1 MHDAVK
7 HLHKTDCW
15 MCMHVP
21 SSTEGPVV
29 AAIPLSHQK
38 FGALN
43 RQNLRSNNVT
53 NACNDAKNIASLN
66 DYYNRIEID
75 REIKS
80 YAQIGCVPGVSEP
93 HCGWATCNRPHN
105 IPRCAELRY
114 DLPHLINPTLQGPKR
129 QRHQFMIT
137 ELYEVTDCINLV
149 QMIPDPEDII
159 QVIINSQSLTLPTGV
174 FLACGRKIYSYVLN
188 HAEGKCY
195 LAYSVPM
202 QSQRVVTL
210 QEIQVLDRR
219 HAIHKCDTTR
229 LQRFFEQK
237 ALSTALKDHI
247 NSKDRVV
254 TAISIQLDEVTK
266 VALQKH
272 LAFDMIPAS
281 TRGGASATL
290 STPRQSTLAEFGKR
304 MSKATTEKLT
314 NSIAKWVAA
323 DCRPIS
329 IVEDEGLKE
338 AFQIASSDPNFQLPS
353 RTTVMKR
360 IHQLYGDE
368 RNTKEEK
375 LAGAC
380 HVTLT
385 GDHWTSVSNHN
396 YLGVTAHLINN
407 EWKLKSFALTVSKT
421 VTRHYAD
428 ACAEQFDAVI
438 KEWEIEN
445 KVTTIGSEETWLQ
458 QHANCLSS
466 TSHVLHICCKEPS
479 HFDTALAK
487 CRKIVGHF
495 KHSPASTEELHQQQ
509 TALGQAR
516 EPLVQDISTRWNSTL
531 SMISR
536 YLRNQEAVN
545 ATLAR
550 QKHNLATLTNLENV
564 TELLGGDTYVSC
576 SVVLPALCHLN
587 RVMNPTDED
596 PGYMIKF
603 KATFSKDLDTR
614 MATINNRWLKVAT
627 ALDPRFKDLKSIH
640 KNERNEVWTWIE
652 EMLRGSEAG
661 PAAPQPTE
669 DEPAAKKSLLLLCS
683 SDSDSD
689 KEELGPLAHYKA
701 EPCIGMHECPLE
713 WWAAHAGAYG
723 QLSSLARK
731 YLATPATSVPCER
744 LFSLAGNIIQ
754 KKRAAL
760 HSDNVNKLVCLS
772 NWLKKA

>member
-1 MHDAVK
+1 
-7 HLHKTDCW
+7 
-15 MCMHVP
+15 
-21 SSTEGPVV
+21 
-29 AAIPLSHQK
+29 
-38 FGALN
+38 
-43 RQNLRSNNVT
+43 
-53 NACNDAKNIASLN
+53 
-66 DYYNRIEID
+66 
-75 REIKS
+75 
-80 YAQIGCVPGVSEP
+80 
-93 HCGWATCNRPHN
+93 
-105 IPRCAELRY
+105 
-114 DLPHLINPTLQGPKR
+114 
-129 QRHQFMIT
+129 
-137 ELYEVTDCINLV
+137 
-149 QMIPDPEDII
+149 
-159 QVIINSQSLTLPTGV
+159 
-174 FLACGRKIYSYVLN
+174 
-188 HAEGKCY
+188 
-195 LAYSVPM
+195 
-202 QSQRVVTL
+202 
-210 QEIQVLDRR
+210 
-219 HAIHKCDTTR
+219 
-229 LQRFFEQK
+229 
-237 ALSTALKDHI
+237 
-247 NSKDRVV
+247 
-254 TAISIQLDEVTK
+254 
-266 VALQKH
+266 
-272 LAFDMIPAS
+272 
-281 TRGGASATL
+281 
-290 STPRQSTLAEFGKR
+290 

-368 RNTKEEK
+368 RTAKEEV

-380 HVTLT
+380 HVALT
-385 GDHWTSVSNHN
+385 GDHWTSVSNKN
-396 YLGVTAHLINN
+396 YLGVTAHLIDS

-428 ACAEQFDAVI
+428 ACAEQFNAVT

-445 KVTTIGSEETWLQ
+445 KVTTIGTDSARNMVAAARQLPFEHIPCAAHMLQ
-458 QHANCLSS
+458 RTITVCLEDSS
-466 TSHVLHICCKEPS
+466 
-479 HFDTALAK
+479 FDTALAK

-516 EPLVQDISTRWNSTL
+516 EPLVQDVSTRWNSTL

-545 ATLAR
+545 ATLAQ
-550 QKHNLATLTNLENV
+550 QKHNLATLTNLECDKLQKLEVVLEPCRYVN
-564 TELLGGDTYVSC
+564 ELLGGESYVSC

-587 RVMNPTDED
+587 RVMDPTDED

-603 KATFSKDLDTR
+603 KANFSKDLDTR
-614 MATINNRWLKVAT
+614 KATINNRWLKVAT

-640 KNERNEVWTWIE
+640 KNERDEVWTWIE

-689 KEELGPLAHYKA
+689 KEEQGPLAHYKA
-701 EPCIGMHECPLE
+701 EPCIGMRECPLE

-731 YLATPATSVPCER
+731 YLATSVPSER

-772 NWLKKA
+772 NWLKKT